1 MFIYSIDMS
10 DFNDYKMND
19 EVSDDD
25 DEVRTLEAKDY
36 GKVAFTET
44 FDAGKLS
51 YILEH
56 KDSYRDM
63 FGEIDPKYNPFVIAK
78 KYLDASCKGKR
89 RIHPA
94 ATWIWMF
101 LRKVRDEHARV

>member
-1 MFIYSIDMS
+1 MS

-44 FDAGKLS
+44 FDSGKLS

-63 FGEIDPKYNPFVIAK
+63 FGDIDPKYNPFVIAK
-78 KYLDASCKGKR
+78 KYLDASCKGKVNVECTQPR
-89 RIHPA
+89 PGFGRFYAKYI
-94 ATWIWMF
+94 
-101 LRKVRDEHARV
+101 RDEYARV